1 MIWNELLI
9 RYGEMSLKGRN
20 RKIFIQKL
28 TANIK
33 RALVGLESVKLRPER
48 DRMFLYA
55 SPEDIERALVLLSD
69 VAGIQSYSPIAK
81 CESTVQ
87 SIQET
92 ALMIFDKEDTEGKT
106 FKVEVRRTDK
116 SFPLVTGEL
125 QKEIGGTILRAHP
138 NLKVRVKTPDILLH
152 IDIRADG
159 SFLSSQVF
167 KGVGGMPVGS
177 NGKSLLMLSGGIDS
191 PVAGYQMMKRGVTL
205 EAIHFASPP
214 FTSDKAQEKV
224 LELAR
229 IISEFGG
236 TLKVHVI
243 PFTDIQQAIV
253 KQVPENVSIT
263 STRRLMLRIA
273 DQVRKE
279 IGALAIVTG
288 ESLGQV
294 ASQTLESFTTINA
307 VTNTPILRPLIA
319 TDKLEIIDIAKKI
332 GTYETSIQ
340 PFEDCCTVF
349 TPASPKTKPR
359 LEKVEYYE
367 SFLDFEPMIAEAI
380 RNREIIECAVEQEK
394 VQVFNDLL

>member
-20 RKIFIQKL
+20 RKVFIQKL

-33 RALVGLESVKLRPER
+33 QILHDLQSVKLKAER

-55 SPEDIERALVLLSD
+55 TSEDLEQAIERLSD

-81 CESTVQ
+81 CESTVEA
-87 SIQET
+87 IQQT
-92 ALMIFDKEDTEGKT
+92 ALAIFETEDTEEKT

-125 QKEIGGTILRAHP
+125 QREIGGTILKAHS
-138 NLKVRVKTPDILLH
+138 NLSVNVKKPDILLH
-152 IDIRADG
+152 IDIRNDG
-159 SFLSSQVF
+159 SFLSSKVY
-167 KGVGGMPVGS
+167 KGAGGMPVGS

-191 PVAGYQMMKRGVTL
+191 PVAGYLMMKRGVTI

-214 FTSDKAQEKV
+214 FTSEQAQEKV
-224 LELAR
+224 IELGR
-229 IISEFGG
+229 QISAYGG
-236 TLKVHVI
+236 KIKLHII

-263 STRRLMLRIA
+263 STRRIMMRIA
-273 DQVRKE
+273 DQLRNE

-294 ASQTLESFTTINA
+294 ASQTLESFTAINA
-307 VTNTPILRPLIA
+307 VTSTPILRPLIA
-319 TDKLEIIDIAKKI
+319 TDKLEIIQIAKKI

-349 TPASPKTKPR
+349 TPSSPKTKPR
-359 LEKVEYYE
+359 LEKVEFYE
-367 SFLDFEPMIAEAI
+367 SFIDFEPMIMEAI
-380 RNREIIECAVEQEK
+380 QNRTIIDCFIEEK
-394 VQVFNDLL
+394 TDEFSDLL

>member
-20 RKIFIQKL
+20 RKVFIQKL
-28 TANIK
+28 STNIK
-33 RALVGLESVKLRPER
+33 QVLHELQSVKLKAER

-55 SPEDIERALVLLSD
+55 TSEELEQAIELLSD

-81 CESTVQ
+81 CESTVEA
-87 SIQET
+87 IQQT
-92 ALMIFDKEDTEGKT
+92 ALAIFETEDTDEKT

-125 QKEIGGTILRAHP
+125 QREIGGTVLKAHS
-138 NLKVRVKTPDILLH
+138 NLSVNVKKPDILLH
-152 IDIRADG
+152 IDIREGG
-159 SFLSSQVF
+159 SFLSSKVF
-167 KGVGGMPVGS
+167 KGAGGMPVGS

-191 PVAGYQMMKRGVTL
+191 PVAGYLMMKRGVTI

-214 FTSDKAQEKV
+214 FTSEQAQEKV
-224 LELAR
+224 VELGR
-229 IISEFGG
+229 KISAYGG
-236 TLKVHVI
+236 KINLHVI

-263 STRRLMLRIA
+263 STRRIMLRIA
-273 DQVRKE
+273 DQLRDE

-294 ASQTLESFTTINA
+294 ASQTLESFTAINA
-307 VTNTPILRPLIA
+307 VTSTPILRPLIA
-319 TDKLEIIDIAKKI
+319 TDKLEIIQMAKKI

-349 TPASPKTKPR
+349 TPSSPKTKPR
-359 LEKVEYYE
+359 LEKVEFYE
-367 SFLDFEPMIAEAI
+367 SFIDFEPMITEAI
-380 RNREIIECAVEQEK
+380 QNRKIINCFIEEK
-394 VQVFNDLL
+394 TEEFSDLL

>member
-9 RYGEMSLKGRN
+9 RYGELSLKGRN

-28 TANIK
+28 KLNIK
-33 RALVGLESVKLRPER
+33 RTLIGLESVILETER

-55 SPEDIERALVLLSD
+55 EPEELERAIELLRE

-81 CESTVQ
+81 CESTVEA
-87 SIQET
+87 IRET
-92 ALMIFDKEDTEGKT
+92 ALTIFDKEDKEGKT

-138 NLKVRVKTPDILLH
+138 NLKVNVHEPDILLH
-152 IDIRADG
+152 IDIRANG
-159 SFLSSQVF
+159 TFLSSQVF
-167 KGVGGMPVGS
+167 KGIGGMPVGS

-229 IISEFGG
+229 IMSEYGG
-236 TLKVHVI
+236 TLRVHVI

-263 STRRLMLRIA
+263 STRRIMLRIA
-273 DQVRKE
+273 DQVRKD

-307 VTNTPILRPLIA
+307 VTTTPILRPLIA
-319 TDKLEIIDIAKKI
+319 TDKLEIIKIARKI

-349 TPASPKTKPR
+349 TPSSPKTKPR
-359 LEKVEYYE
+359 LDKVEYYE
-367 SFLDFEPMIAEAI
+367 SFLDFDSMISEAVQ
-380 RNREIIECAVEQEK
+380 NREIFDCKVEQEK
-394 VQVFNDLL
+394 IESFSDLL

>member
-20 RKIFIQKL
+20 RKVFIQKL

-33 RALVGLESVKLRPER
+33 RTLHDLPTVKLKAER

-55 SPEDIERALVLLSD
+55 DSKDLKEAIERLSE

-81 CESTVQ
+81 CESTVEA
-87 SIQET
+87 IKET
-92 ALMIFDKEDTEGKT
+92 ALAIFEQETTEDKT

-125 QKEIGGTILRAHP
+125 QKEIGGTVLRAHP
-138 NLKVRVKTPDILLH
+138 NLKVNVKKPDILLH
-152 IDIRADG
+152 IDIRQDG
-159 SFLSSQVF
+159 SFLSAQVY
-167 KGVGGMPVGS
+167 KGAGGMPVGS

-191 PVAGYQMMKRGVTL
+191 PVAGYLMMKRGLTI

-214 FTSDKAQEKV
+214 FTSEKAQEKV
-224 LELAR
+224 IELGR
-229 IISEFGG
+229 KISAYGG

-243 PFTDIQQAIV
+243 PFTEVQQAIV

-263 STRRLMLRIA
+263 STRRLMMQIA
-273 DQVRKE
+273 DRVRSE
-279 IGALAIVTG
+279 IGALALITG

-294 ASQTLESFTTINA
+294 ASQTLESFTAINA
-307 VTNTPILRPLIA
+307 VTSTPILRPLIA
-319 TDKLEIIDIAKKI
+319 TDKLEIIEIAKKI

-349 TPASPKTKPR
+349 TPSSPKTKPR
-359 LEKVEYYE
+359 LEKIEFYE
-367 SFLDFEPMIAEAI
+367 SFIDFEPMIAEAI
-380 RNREIIECAVEQEK
+380 QNRQIIECTPEETVEE
-394 VQVFNDLL
+394 FSDLL

>member
-33 RALVGLESVKLRPER
+33 RTLHDLPTVKLKAER

-55 SPEDIERALVLLSD
+55 DSKDLEEAIERLSE

-81 CESTVQ
+81 CESTVEA
-87 SIQET
+87 IKET
-92 ALMIFDKEDTEGKT
+92 ALAIFEEETTDDKT

-138 NLKVRVKTPDILLH
+138 NLKVNVKKPDILLH
-152 IDIRADG
+152 IDIRQDG
-159 SFLSSQVF
+159 SFLSAQVY
-167 KGVGGMPVGS
+167 KGAGGMPVGS

-191 PVAGYQMMKRGVTL
+191 PVAGYLMMKRGLTI

-214 FTSDKAQEKV
+214 FTSERAQEKV
-224 LELAR
+224 IELGR
-229 IISEFGG
+229 KISAYGG

-243 PFTDIQQAIV
+243 PFTEIQQAIV

-263 STRRLMLRIA
+263 STRRLMMQIA
-273 DQVRKE
+273 DRVRSE
-279 IGALAIVTG
+279 IGALALITG

-294 ASQTLESFTTINA
+294 ASQTLESFTAINA
-307 VTNTPILRPLIA
+307 VTSTPILRPLIA
-319 TDKLEIIDIAKKI
+319 TDKLEIIEIAKKI

-349 TPASPKTKPR
+349 TPSSPKTKPR
-359 LEKVEYYE
+359 LEKVEFYE
-367 SFLDFEPMIAEAI
+367 SFIDFEPMITEAI
-380 RNREIIECAVEQEK
+380 QNRQIIECTPEETVEE
-394 VQVFNDLL
+394 FSDLL

>member
-33 RALVGLESVKLRPER
+33 RTLHDLPTVKLKAER

-55 SPEDIERALVLLSD
+55 DSKDLEEAIERLSE

-81 CESTVQ
+81 CESTVEA
-87 SIQET
+87 IKET
-92 ALMIFDKEDTEGKT
+92 ALAIFEEETTDDKT

-138 NLKVRVKTPDILLH
+138 NLKVNVKKPDILLH
-152 IDIRADG
+152 IDIRQDG
-159 SFLSSQVF
+159 SFLSAQVY
-167 KGVGGMPVGS
+167 KGAGGMPVGS

-191 PVAGYQMMKRGVTL
+191 PVAGYLMMKRGLTI

-214 FTSDKAQEKV
+214 FTSEQAQEKV
-224 LELAR
+224 IELGR
-229 IISEFGG
+229 KISAYGG

-243 PFTDIQQAIV
+243 PFTEIQQAIV

-263 STRRLMLRIA
+263 STRRLMMQIA
-273 DQVRKE
+273 DRVRSE
-279 IGALAIVTG
+279 IGALALITG

-294 ASQTLESFTTINA
+294 ASQTLESFTAINA
-307 VTNTPILRPLIA
+307 VTSTPILRPLIA
-319 TDKLEIIDIAKKI
+319 TDKLEIIEIAKKI

-349 TPASPKTKPR
+349 TPSSPKTKPR
-359 LEKVEYYE
+359 LEKVEFYE
-367 SFLDFEPMIAEAI
+367 SFIDFEPMITEAI
-380 RNREIIECAVEQEK
+380 QNRQIIECTPEETVEE
-394 VQVFNDLL
+394 FSDLL